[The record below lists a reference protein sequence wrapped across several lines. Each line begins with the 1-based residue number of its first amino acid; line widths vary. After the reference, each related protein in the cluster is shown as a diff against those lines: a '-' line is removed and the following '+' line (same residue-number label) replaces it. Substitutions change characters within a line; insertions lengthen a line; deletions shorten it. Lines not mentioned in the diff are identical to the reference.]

1 MACKARTT
9 MRTNSSREEQNI
21 ISNIGQSHIMSVCNI
36 WNVSNLVN
44 EKSEPKTISRDWIL
58 FQSEWG
64 ENKHNKP
71 GMEIEPFRI
80 PCSTSRLL
88 HRFAQRDGKK
98 SFECFFFFGVSN
110 APTAEREMDRL
121 RRSTAS
127 KISTELSKMKK
138 MKTPLPPAHG
148 HAMVLQ
154 IVGMFFVFFE
164 GFKCRPFPW
173 DSQTGHGNSLSRL
186 PAGCPCF
193 QSKM

>member
-1 MACKARTT
+1 
-9 MRTNSSREEQNI
+9 MRKVNQKLFPEIGFFFRVSEEKISITNLEWRL
-21 ISNIGQSHIMSVCNI
+21 
-36 WNVSNLVN
+36 NLFESPAV
-44 EKSEPKTISRDWIL
+44 PVDCFTD
-58 FQSEWG
+58 
-64 ENKHNKP
+64 
-71 GMEIEPFRI
+71 
-80 PCSTSRLL
+80 L
-88 HRFAQRDGKK
+88 HREMERNRLNV
-98 SFECFFFFGVSN
+98 FFFFGVSN